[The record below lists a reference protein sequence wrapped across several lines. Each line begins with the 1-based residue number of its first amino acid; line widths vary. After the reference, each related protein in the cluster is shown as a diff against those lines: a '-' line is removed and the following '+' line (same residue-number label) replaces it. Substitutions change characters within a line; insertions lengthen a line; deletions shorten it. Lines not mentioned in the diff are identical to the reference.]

1 MVHLICMGT
10 IIRPPI
16 GQRCSPQ
23 YLERQCGKAT
33 SVHSALVSA
42 VGRRVPFES
51 QLYVAFDDSGP
62 SMQVPAESVNFVL
75 EMLARMHS
83 SDFGYVYDVSASGF
97 NSAEDDDVIMQDKTT
112 HP

>member
-1 MVHLICMGT
+1 M
-10 IIRPPI
+10 
-16 GQRCSPQ
+16 
-23 YLERQCGKAT
+23 
-33 SVHSALVSA
+33 VSA
-42 VGRRVPFES
+42 VGRRVPFQS